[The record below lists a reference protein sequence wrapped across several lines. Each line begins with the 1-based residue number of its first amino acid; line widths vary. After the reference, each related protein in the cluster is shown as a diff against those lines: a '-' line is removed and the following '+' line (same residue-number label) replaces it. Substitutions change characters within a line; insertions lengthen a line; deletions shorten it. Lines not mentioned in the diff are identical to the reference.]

1 MTVLSKAVFDV
12 VFAEDANVTASADQQ
27 LQQQEDEMSFVTED
41 DSTACKSDEPSVQC
55 LAADLLSA
63 WHSLKV
69 FISALPSVYSLEGVF
84 PGRLH

>member
-1 MTVLSKAVFDV
+1 VFDV